1 MIIPALLAAAA
12 LTTSA
17 APTTPATAQ
26 ATAKSAPSRYAVRYD
41 EKKDRYCLRERGAT
55 APTGSRLI
63 LERCKTRGDWAADG
77 LTIAQR

>member
-17 APTTPATAQ
+17 APTTPAAAQ
-26 ATAKSAPSRYAVRYD
+26 ATAKSAP
-41 EKKDRYCLRERGAT
+41 LRERGAT